1 LRVEPVIG
9 IATLLKQRLLA
20 TSFRFFENLLMRTTT
35 SFLLASLFAAFAS
48 ASASCA
54 DTKPIAPLFKGL
66 GRHHW
71 PVTTKYELAQRYFDQ
86 GLTLLYNFN
95 HAEAIRS
102 FEMAAR
108 LDPGCAMAHWGI
120 AYALGPNINAPM
132 FPVAVKPAWE
142 AVQRAI
148 ALKPQAS
155 AKELALIEALSRRY
169 AENPP
174 EDRAPLD
181 LAYADAMREVGKR
194 FGDDNEVLTLLAEA
208 LMDTAP
214 WNYWT
219 PEQQLKPAAREAVAA
234 IERVLGRVKAHPG
247 ADHLYIHLVEAG
259 PNPEKG
265 VPSAER
271 LAKLAPAAG
280 HIVHMPSHIFLR
292 VGRYH
297 DASEWNDD
305 AMEEDEAYIRRVKP
319 ASLYSG
325 GYYPHNV
332 HFYWYSTMMEGRGR
346 ESLKAAQKLAKYTI
360 DLRCGA
366 VEGPRQRYT
375 PVLTHA
381 RLGHWDEVLRTA
393 LPGEEMPFD
402 RAMTHFARGIAFAA
416 QGRGADAEAELQ
428 KFTALESSDQVNA
441 MDNPYFPGT
450 RILAVA
456 NQVLTG
462 QAAGARGDT
471 AKQLQSLRHAVEL
484 EDALPYMEP
493 PYWHYSTRLTLG
505 AAQLRAGDAAG
516 AEQSFRADVR
526 KHPNN
531 GWGFFGHEA
540 SLRQQGKTA
549 DADKLRKEFQ
559 RAWRYAD
566 MKPDLAWY

>member
-1 LRVEPVIG
+1 MK
-9 IATLLKQRLLA
+9 TK
-20 TSFRFFENLLMRTTT
+20 T
-35 SFLLASLFAAFAS
+35 SFLFASLFAVLAIAPVG
-48 ASASCA
+48 AA
-54 DTKPIAPLFKGL
+54 DPKPIAPLFKGL
-66 GRHHW
+66 GRHQW
-71 PVTTKYELAQRYFDQ
+71 KITTKYELAQRYFDQ

-95 HAEAIRS
+95 HGEAIRS
-102 FEMAAR
+102 FAAAAQ
-108 LDPGCAMAHWGI
+108 LDPDCAMAHWGV
-120 AYALGPNINAPM
+120 AYAHGPNINAPM
-132 FPVAVKPAWE
+132 FPEAVQPAWE
-142 AVQRAI
+142 AVQRAV
-148 ALKPQAS
+148 ALKPKAS
-155 AKELALIEALSRRY
+155 AKEQALIDALAKRY
-169 AENPP
+169 AGQPP

-181 LAYADAMREVGKR
+181 LAYADAMREVARR
-194 FGDDNEVLTLLAEA
+194 FGDDNEVLTLFAEA

-219 PEQQLKPAAREAVAA
+219 PEQQLKPAAREAVEA

-259 PNPEKG
+259 PNPGKG

-297 DASEWNDD
+297 DASEWNDE
-305 AMEEDEAYIRRVKP
+305 AIEEDEAYLRRVKP
-319 ASLYSG
+319 AGLYSG

-346 ESLKAAQKLAKYTI
+346 DSLKAAQKLAKYTT

-375 PVLTHA
+375 PLLTHA
-381 RLGHWDEVLRTA
+381 RYGRWDDVLRTA
-393 LPGEEMPFD
+393 LPGEELPFD
-402 RAMTHFARGIAFAA
+402 RAMTHFARGVAFAA
-416 QGRGADAEAELQ
+416 RGRAADAEDEVR
-428 KFTALESSDQVNA
+428 KFIALESSGKVKA

-450 RILAVA
+450 KILAVA

-462 QAAGARGDT
+462 QVAGARGDR
-471 AKQLQSLRHAVEL
+471 AQQIESLRRAVER

-505 AAQLRAGDAAG
+505 AAQLKSGDAAG
-516 AEQSFRADVR
+516 AEQAFRADLK
-526 KHPNN
+526 KHPHN
-531 GWGFFGHEA
+531 GWGLFGLEL

-549 DADKLRKEFQ
+549 EADKVRKEFQ
-559 RAWRYAD
+559 RAWRHAD